1 MVLASKPVFGP
12 IRDKL
17 GVITRA
23 FFAQRDFENTDI
35 LGDFY
40 TSFQHA
46 LKDEDQTSEAA
57 IYMSISLREFV
68 HRFRMQTLSLLK
80 LLLLQRKVRVASVD
94 CRKLAEMSLHGPSLG
109 DVLWSASGEIGLLPV
124 CAHIASAP
132 LVTSLALRPACR
144 Y

>member
-1 MVLASKPVFGP
+1 MVLASTPVFGP

-23 FFAQRDFENTDI
+23 FFAQRDFENTEI

-40 TSFQHA
+40 TSLQHA

-80 LLLLQRKVRVASVD
+80 LLLLQRKV
-94 CRKLAEMSLHGPSLG
+94 
-109 DVLWSASGEIGLLPV
+109 SAHPFM
-124 CAHIASAP
+124 ADN
-132 LVTSLALRPACR
+132 
-144 Y
+144 